1 MKNYSSVISC
11 IEPKKQY
18 LLCFIK
24 YCLENWDNE
33 TFSSGEIAALSD
45 GLATSNAVTI
55 ALKRLS
61 LSYSHTSERLKGSQ
75 PKSKRVFK
83 TKKVLNV
90 LQKYALQSYDLSQ
103 LKTAFTSKSR
113 TRATINT
120 ISSVN
125 FNGGVISENSS
136 VVPTEVLLDFVFPHY
151 TPEDIASYH
160 ADTSFNYH
168 YYYELSHAL
177 KNILEVDLETKCL
190 NVPKDFPRDKSQY
203 PLLTPKLIKHLD
215 LPFDISLFD
224 TRQLSRIITQT
235 FNPLLDYEEKVNSL
249 EGHHTCK
256 IRGEENRSCCNPAH
270 LTPATKPKHVAF
282 HNRVGDVHPH
292 NDATQ
297 TFQIVET
304 EKLKQP
310 IKPNNNIIPFNKIN
324 RRNGVAFNSNLVI
337 DCGDGEPIKITK
349 LPPDRLHIFQEG
361 YNYKGK

>member
-24 YCLENWDNE
+24 YCLETWDNT

-75 PKSKRVFK
+75 PKSKRVFR

-90 LQKYALQSYDLSQ
+90 LQKYALQSFDLSQ
-103 LKTAFTSKSR
+103 LKIAFNSKSR
-113 TRATINT
+113 TRATNNT
-120 ISSVN
+120 ISSVD
-125 FNGGVISENSS
+125 FNGGVSSKNSS

-151 TPEDIASYH
+151 TPEDVASYH

-190 NVPKDFPRDKSQY
+190 NVPKDFPRDKSHY
-203 PLLTPKLIKHLD
+203 PLLTPKLIKHLNK
-215 LPFDISLFD
+215 PFDISLFR

-235 FNPLLDYEEKVNSL
+235 FNPLIDYDGI

-270 LTPATKPKHVAF
+270 LTPATKSKHIAF
-282 HNRVGDVHPH
+282 HNRVGDDHAH
-292 NDATQ
+292 NDPTQ

-304 EKLKQP
+304 KKLKQP
-310 IKPNNNIIPFNKIN
+310 IKPNNNPVPYYAIN
-324 RRNGVAFNSNLVI
+324 RHSGVKFNRKLI
-337 DCGDGEPIKITK
+337 LEMEDGEIIKAT
-349 LPPDRLHIFQEG
+349 DLHPSVIEEYEQGF
-361 YNYKGK
+361 NYKGK